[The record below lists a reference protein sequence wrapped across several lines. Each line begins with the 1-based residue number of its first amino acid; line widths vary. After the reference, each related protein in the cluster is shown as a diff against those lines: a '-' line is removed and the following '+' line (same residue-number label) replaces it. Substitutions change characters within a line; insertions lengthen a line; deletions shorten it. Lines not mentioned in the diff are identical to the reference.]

1 MSHRSGRPAQYKFQQ
16 LCSESNITCNSS
28 SEDDHGWDFIIELIP
43 QRENGLPADKLPGP
57 KQVLVQVKSTKGK
70 SPRTR
75 MKVSNALKL
84 TKSELP
90 CFVVLFHYAPGS
102 EERIYIRHF
111 WDRLM
116 ERALLRGRQ
125 ASAENKKPHKVRMEI
140 GFSDKDEQSTD
151 PIGWISATVEEHS
164 KEYAENKRALYENLG
179 YEGRKY
185 RAEVTIDPLGSIEE
199 LVDHELGKT
208 DYLPVTNIRMV
219 DSRFGIDAPVPMWE
233 SDSGRI
239 QIRPNNVRKCKL
251 VFQNSSGGVISF
263 EATMRGPAIPNLPTD
278 KFKIAIETWCF
289 TATIS
294 SDGSFS
300 AQIPDMW
307 NEKLSLERLSEYVTL
322 RSWGGE
328 KISMKIVAH
337 EFDPLNVH
345 GTLSLI
351 GREEFFT
358 KMSGIVRTLQ
368 EIQKRAGVSDVN
380 LTLEDFSC
388 SFRELLLFHEILTA
402 EDMQLSGD
410 WEPSLKTDDSFY
422 RVLGHFDFEVGGV
435 TFFAVFDA
443 SATGMSAEG
452 GGIKLDCGKRVL
464 RECFVGDDGDGIRA
478 AGKRGYE
485 IEEAEHGDD
494 CLSFG
499 DFRTL
504 LRI

>member
-1 MSHRSGRPAQYKFQQ
+1 MSHRSGRPAQDKFKE
-16 LCSESNITCNSS
+16 LCSKAEITCNRSF
-28 SEDDHGWDFIIELIP
+28 EDDHGWDFIIELVP

-70 SPRTR
+70 SPRTS

-90 CFVVLFHYAPGS
+90 CFVVLFHYTPGS
-102 EERIYIRHF
+102 EARIYVRHF

-151 PIGWISATVEEHS
+151 PIGWISTTVEEHS
-164 KEYAENKRALYENLG
+164 KEYAENKRLLCDTLG
-179 YEGRKY
+179 YGERNYRIEGTFSQLDD
-185 RAEVTIDPLGSIEE
+185 VEE

-208 DYLPVTNIRMV
+208 DYLPVTNIRIV
-219 DSRFGIDAPVPMWE
+219 DSRFGIDVPVPMWE
-233 SDSGRI
+233 SDHGRI
-239 QIRPNNVRKCKL
+239 QIRPNARKCKL

-263 EATMRGPAIPNLPTD
+263 EATMRGPAIPNLPPD

-328 KISMKIVAH
+328 KISMKIVAY

-380 LTLEDFSC
+380 LTLEDLSC

-422 RVLGHFDFEVGGV
+422 RVLGHFDFEI
-435 TFFAVFDA
+435 
-443 SATGMSAEG
+443 G
-452 GGIKLDCGKRVL
+452 GGYLFCSI
-464 RECFVGDDGDGIRA
+464 
-478 AGKRGYE
+478 
-485 IEEAEHGDD
+485 
-494 CLSFG
+494 
-499 DFRTL
+499 
-504 LRI
+504 